1 MDSLKMN
8 ELEIKKLELEKK
20 LKILKEELKNTQ
32 TQIKQNN
39 IQHMKTIE
47 EVYKMSLKST
57 NHVSKK

>member
-8 ELEIKKLELEKK
+8 KLKLKKLELEKK

-47 EVYKMSLKST
+47 DVYESGKIMT
-57 NHVSKK
+57 D